1 MKLFLLIDVTLS
13 QISTISGFY
22 PCIATVYDPVQS
34 FPICFCKALI
44 TLVFV
49 SGDQKLPLWYY
60 ISLEGIGLATIH
72 CQKPSWHWG
81 LLNITTYWIYWFYFF
96 FFIWNCFSATVA
108 FWTQAVVLFFN
119 IPIKEQYFKHL
130 NIFFFTTCRRVLG
143 FDPVSTWDVL
153 KLAHTFIY
161 LRLDYCESC
170 QTSCSDTAVRRFT
183 TVNTV
188 RAEIYSIF

>member
-13 QISTISGFY
+13 QKSTISGFY

-96 FFIWNCFSATVA
+96 SLYGIAFQLLYPFGLRLLCYFLIFPLRNSISSIWT
-108 FWTQAVVLFFN
+108 
-119 IPIKEQYFKHL
+119 
-130 NIFFFTTCRRVLG
+130 FFFTTCRRVLG
-143 FDPVSTWDVL
+143 FDPVSTRDVL

-170 QTSCSDTAVRRFT
+170 QTSCSDTAVRRFY
-183 TVNTV
+183 
-188 RAEIYSIF
+188 YSQHSESRNL